1 MEKTNRL
8 NMYVDADDVVALDYL
23 RAELGMNRS
32 EYIRYMLKNQKR
44 IVPVSIKEKELIRV
58 LSQIDIHLKALAL
71 KEELSVEDRLFI
83 YSEIEEIKKLIREG
97 VTSAPLE
104 QKLEGR

>member
-83 YSEIEEIKKLIREG
+83 YSEIEKIKKLIREG

>member
-8 NMYVDADDVVALDYL
+8 NMYVDAEDVVALDML

-58 LSQIDIHLKALAL
+58 LAQIDMHLKTLAL
-71 KEELSVEDRLFI
+71 KDELSVEDRLFI

-97 VTSAPLE
+97 VTSAPVE
-104 QKLEGR
+104 QKLEEK

>member
-104 QKLEGR
+104 QKLKGR

>member
-44 IVPVSIKEKELIRV
+44 IIPVSIKEKELIQV

>member
-104 QKLEGR
+104 QKLERR

>member
-1 MEKTNRL
+1 MEKTYRL
-8 NMYVDADDVVALDYL
+8 NMYVDAEDVVALDSL

-44 IVPVSIKEKELIRV
+44 LVPVSIKEKELIRI

-97 VTSAPLE
+97 ATSAPLE

>member
-44 IVPVSIKEKELIRV
+44 IIPVSIKEKELIQV

-104 QKLEGR
+104 QKLKGR